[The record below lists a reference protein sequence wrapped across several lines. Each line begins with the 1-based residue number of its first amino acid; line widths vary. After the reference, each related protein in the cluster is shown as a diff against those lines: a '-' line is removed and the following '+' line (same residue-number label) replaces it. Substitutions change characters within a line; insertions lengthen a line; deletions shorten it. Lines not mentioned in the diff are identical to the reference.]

1 MSTTRL
7 ASMFLA
13 LACLAAAPAAP
24 PRSSLPWIDD
34 DYGRALAEA
43 RSKRLPIFAEAWA
56 PW

>member
-13 LACLAAAPAAP
+13 IACLAATPATP
-24 PRSSLPWIDD
+24 PRSSLPWIED
-34 DYGRALAEA
+34 DYGRALSEA
-43 RSKRLPIFAEAWA
+43 RSRKLPIFVEAWA